1 MYTYCLNNP
10 VLWTDYS
17 GTMATGSCET
27 YYSDGSVYGSLGIY
41 SELRNAA
48 RGLGYEVHHLL
59 ERRFHS
65 QISGWTEMLPST
77 NKMPGVVIS
86 KEEHRQITN
95 AWRKAYPYGQKVD
108 IPLSEIKAFYRY
120 EYTRIGKGEWAD
132 LLDMFLE

>member
-1 MYTYCLNNP
+1 
-10 VLWTDYS
+10 
-17 GTMATGSCET
+17 
-27 YYSDGSVYGSLGIY
+27 
-41 SELRNAA
+41 
-48 RGLGYEVHHLL
+48 
-59 ERRFHS
+59 
-65 QISGWTEMLPST
+65 MLPST

-132 LLDMFLE
+132 LLDMFLK